1 MNAVAYGR
9 MSQSKP
15 ACSSHFGLWGRGRML
30 VMVGLDGSQLMLTS
44 KVVALLAIVTNI
56 WVFDVTGIITISL
69 VLLAAI
75 VSGRAK
81 ALSGEC

>member
-1 MNAVAYGR
+1 
-9 MSQSKP
+9 
-15 ACSSHFGLWGRGRML
+15 ML